1 MATTNEP
8 ITLVTSEPLDKVRYG
23 AYAAAL
29 APILVALIK
38 RYALP
43 DLTPD
48 IELAINIL
56 AFGIVSGV
64 ASLAAGYLTKIKA
77 SEAKAINQAAAQQ
90 DVGVKP

>member
-1 MATTNEP
+1 MAPKKTNPP
-8 ITLVTSEPLDKVRYG
+8 ITLEGVEPLSKVKVG

-48 IELAINIL
+48 IELAVNIL

-64 ASLAAGYLTKIKA
+64 ASLIGGYLTKIKA
-77 SEAKAINQAAAQQ
+77 SEAREIARAAQEQ
-90 DVGVKP
+90 ARL

>member
-1 MATTNEP
+1 MSPKANNQPVILPNTDP
-8 ITLVTSEPLDKVRYG
+8 IDKVKVG

-48 IELAINIL
+48 IELAVNIL

-64 ASLAAGYLTKIKA
+64 ASLIGGYITKIKA
-77 SEAKAINQAAAQQ
+77 DEARAIARAAQEQ
-90 DVGVKP
+90 ARL